1 MQEELT
7 ETSYRILKAVSE
19 IRPPKV
25 AFGKDLAQKVF
36 ECKTDPENPSRYWQG
51 ISCKAN
57 SLANKLVSIG
67 YLIRRDLK
75 RHWGHNRGY
84 YELTA
89 DGRRVLEAYLKKQEE
104 QGG

>member
-25 AFGKDLAQKVF
+25 AFG
-36 ECKTDPENPSRYWQG
+36 NPSRYWQG
-51 ISCKAN
+51 ISCKVN

-89 DGRRVLEAYLKKQEE
+89 DGRRVLEAYLKKQEH
-104 QGG
+104 QDG